1 MCIFALSERKQ
12 QHRHRQKLNNEV
24 KQFMKEKQ
32 IDTRSFREI
41 YEAFKKDKMLRNR
54 FYDNLRV
61 LRQDTVRSY
70 GTGRREPSTPA
81 FPFLIEALKKTG
93 IEVGDGRYLFAK

>member
-1 MCIFALSERKQ
+1 
-12 QHRHRQKLNNEV
+12 
-24 KQFMKEKQ
+24 MKEMQ

-41 YEAFKKDKMLRNR
+41 YASFKQDRALRNR
-54 FYDNLRV
+54 FYDNLKV

-81 FPFLIEALKKTG
+81 LPFLIDALKKTG
-93 IEVGDGRYLFAK
+93 FKVGDGRYLFAK